1 MTTEIEQ
8 NYLKRLVRRSVK
20 GTPSEYDTYGL
31 ITEALI
37 LHKKP
42 MDRFVIFP
50 QLSIP
55 WNPSKI
61 KDKRSNLPDFGIGN
75 FYDDPPY
82 IRLQGGIEVKG
93 PTELITRLPS
103 PDVVSK
109 DKEVMSILHAA
120 TFQAEDQAKAAIK
133 NEKMPNKPLL
143 WLMFIGPYFTIIQL
157 GGFSEGELSTRSHK
171 PNDSGDFVESIKI
184 LIRKDSDPVVHDLYL
199 LGTPEAAAKLE
210 YYINFRPE

>member
-1 MTTEIEQ
+1 M
-8 NYLKRLVRRSVK
+8 RLVQRSVM

-55 WNPSKI
+55 WNPSKT
-61 KDKRSNLPDFGIGN
+61 KDRRSALPDFGIGN
-75 FYDDPPY
+75 FYDDPPF

-93 PTELITRLPS
+93 PTALIKGLPS

-133 NEKMPNKPLL
+133 N
-143 WLMFIGPYFTIIQL
+143 L
-157 GGFSEGELSTRSHK
+157 GGVGHH
-171 PNDSGDFVESIKI
+171 FVWQI
-184 LIRKDSDPVVHDLYL
+184 
-199 LGTPEAAAKLE
+199 
-210 YYINFRPE
+210 